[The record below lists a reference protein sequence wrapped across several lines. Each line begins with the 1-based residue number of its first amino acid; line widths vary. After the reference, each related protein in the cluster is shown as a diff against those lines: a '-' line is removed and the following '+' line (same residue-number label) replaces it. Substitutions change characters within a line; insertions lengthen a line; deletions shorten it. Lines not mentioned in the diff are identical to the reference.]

1 LHGDPKMAFQVHLEL
16 LEIERINKDDA
27 GTERTKGALRALGNK
42 MGLGQTEIERRI
54 ENGIFGGLD
63 AL

>member
-1 LHGDPKMAFQVHLEL
+1 MAFQVHLEL
-16 LEIERINKDDA
+16 LEIERINKNDA
-27 GTERTKGALRALGNK
+27 AIERTKGALRALGNK
-42 MGLGQTEIERRI
+42 MGLAEPEIESRI